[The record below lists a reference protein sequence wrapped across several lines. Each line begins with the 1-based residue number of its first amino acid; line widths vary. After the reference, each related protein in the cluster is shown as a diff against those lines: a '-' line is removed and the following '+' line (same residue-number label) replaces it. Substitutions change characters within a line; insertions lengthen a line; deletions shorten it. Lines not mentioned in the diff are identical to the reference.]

1 MPQIGNIS
9 AKKFDGV
16 TAVVLTAIQPNAG
29 DQPAVW
35 QDASGLANAFRIE
48 VTYSV
53 RKSADGRSKR
63 VRVKTVVPQLTTNTT
78 TGLTSIANRA
88 IFETTGVVPG
98 EMPLSAIKDAYAIHI
113 SSQIAANGTLA
124 EAASTGTGCI

>member
-1 MPQIGNIS
+1 MPQIGNIT

-16 TAVVLTAIQPNAG
+16 SAVALIAIQPNAG

-35 QDASGLANAFRIE
+35 QDSSGLANAFRIE
-48 VTYSV
+48 TTYSV

-63 VRVKTVVPQLTTNTT
+63 VRVKTVVPQLSTNTT
-78 TGLTSIANRA
+78 TGLTSIVNRA

-113 SSQIAANGTLA
+113 SSQLAANGTLA
-124 EAASTGTGCI
+124 EAAATGTGCV